1 MRGALA
7 SSLLAIGLGVL
18 PACGSVQHTLHPEV
32 AAPHTIAVLPFAG
45 TAELGARDC
54 ARLLVH
60 SRLRERG
67 LLPVETAWTDR
78 VLSEHG
84 WLTDPA
90 TFDPSVLP
98 LAEVQAALGV
108 DAIVFGQDFAE
119 SRWNL
124 LLVRRHAFG
133 GILSI
138 QRPGGAVWWSADHG
152 ASNLGGLLLASG
164 QLLTELQAQTNHGTP
179 MATLALIDESVEDM
193 VATVPLQA
201 TKAARGAAPQLR
213 EARWER
219 PTAANGGRLLVE
231 VRADAGSMVRFE
243 VPSLTG
249 APMVAV
255 PGQPDLFRGARDLP
269 PDSPVAAVTIVA
281 RDAFGRETRTEVK
294 P

>member
-1 MRGALA
+1 MKALVALA
-7 SSLLAIGLGVL
+7 L
-18 PACGSVQHTLHPEV
+18 PALSACGGVQHTLHPEV

-45 TAELGARDC
+45 TADLGARDC

-90 TFDPSVLP
+90 TFDPTALP
-98 LAEVQAALGV
+98 VAQVQAALGV
-108 DAIVFGQDFAE
+108 DAVVIGRDFAE

-124 LLVRRHAFG
+124 VLVRRHAFG
-133 GILSI
+133 GALSV
-138 QRPGGAVWWSADHG
+138 QRAGDGLWWSADHG

-179 MATLALIDESVEDM
+179 MATLALIDEFVEDT
-193 VATVPLQA
+193 VATVPLQDA
-201 TKAARGAAPQLR
+201 KAVVGAAPQLR
-213 EARWER
+213 EARCER

-231 VRADAGSMVRFE
+231 VRADAGATVRFE
-243 VPSLTG
+243 VLSLTG
-249 APMVAV
+249 SPMVAV
-255 PGQPDLFRGARDLP
+255 LGQPDLFRGARDLP
-269 PDSPVAAVTIVA
+269 PETQVGAVTIVA
-281 RDAFGRETRTEVK
+281 RDAFGRETRTEVR

>member
-1 MRGALA
+1 MKGLFLA
-7 SSLLAIGLGVL
+7 MLCTLG
-18 PACGSVQHTLHPEV
+18 ACGSVQHALHPEV
-32 AAPHTIAVLPFAG
+32 AAPHSIAVLPFAG
-45 TAELGARDC
+45 TAELGARDS

-78 VLSEHG
+78 VLSERG

-90 TFDPSVLP
+90 TFDPAGLP

-108 DAIVFGQDFAE
+108 DAVVFGQGFAE

-133 GILSI
+133 GSLSI
-138 QRPGGAVWWSADHG
+138 QRADGGVWWSAEHG

-179 MATLALIDESVEDM
+179 MATLALLDEFVEDV

-201 TKAARGAAPQLR
+201 TKAPHGAAPQLR
-213 EARWER
+213 DARWER

-249 APMVAV
+249 SPMAPV

-269 PDSPVAAVTIVA
+269 PDTPFAAVTIVA